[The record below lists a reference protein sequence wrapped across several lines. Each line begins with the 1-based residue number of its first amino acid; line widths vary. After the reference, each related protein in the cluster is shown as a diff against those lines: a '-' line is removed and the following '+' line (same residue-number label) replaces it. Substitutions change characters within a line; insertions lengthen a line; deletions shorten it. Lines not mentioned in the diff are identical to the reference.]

1 MGALRVQRARAQLVH
16 GVPYEGDGMTRLID
30 GETLMNIGTI
40 MAIVAFALLLL
51 GFLVFV
57 IGFCM
62 ENL

>member
-1 MGALRVQRARAQLVH
+1 
-16 GVPYEGDGMTRLID
+16 MTRLID
-30 GETLMNIGTI
+30 GETLMKIGTI
-40 MAIVAFALLLL
+40 MVIVAFAILLL

>member
-1 MGALRVQRARAQLVH
+1 MA
-16 GVPYEGDGMTRLID
+16 RLID

-57 IGFCM
+57 IGFCV